1 VVLRQTTPRVNASL
15 GSFFASPISNVGR
28 VTAIPI
34 LLLQLCHTAQLYSY
48 HNIPVVATMTVVEKN
63 IEEEVE
69 QREEKVVHDYHD
81 YSNEIERVD
90 ESVAAEPAVQLNRGE
105 ENFPV
110 KLHYM
115 LTELETDG
123 MADVVAWQPHGR
135 CFLVHKQQQ
144 FVEQVLPL

>member
-1 VVLRQTTPRVNASL
+1 
-15 GSFFASPISNVGR
+15 
-28 VTAIPI
+28 
-34 LLLQLCHTAQLYSY
+34 
-48 HNIPVVATMTVVEKN
+48 MTEEKN

-69 QREEKVVHDYHD
+69 QSEEKVIHDYHD
-81 YSNEIERVD
+81 YANEVVTVD
-90 ESVAAEPAVQLNRGE
+90 ANTKDQRCTEEHIRPNHGE

-123 MADVVAWQPHGR
+123 MDDIISWQPHGR

>member
-1 VVLRQTTPRVNASL
+1 M
-15 GSFFASPISNVGR
+15 
-28 VTAIPI
+28 TA
-34 LLLQLCHTAQLYSY
+34 
-48 HNIPVVATMTVVEKN
+48 EKN

-69 QREEKVVHDYHD
+69 HHQCEEKVVHDYHD
-81 YSNEIERVD
+81 YANEVERVD
-90 ESVAAEPAVQLNRGE
+90 ENAVDQRYMKEGEHTLPNLGE
-105 ENFPV
+105 ENFPS

-123 MADVVAWQPHGR
+123 MNDIVSWQPHGR

>member
-1 VVLRQTTPRVNASL
+1 MKVE
-15 GSFFASPISNVGR
+15 
-28 VTAIPI
+28 
-34 LLLQLCHTAQLYSY
+34 
-48 HNIPVVATMTVVEKN
+48 EKN
-63 IEEEVE
+63 TEEEVE
-69 QREEKVVHDYHD
+69 QCEEKVVHDYHD
-81 YSNEIERVD
+81 YANEIERVD
-90 ESVAAEPAVQLNRGE
+90 ESVVEPPQLNRGE

-123 MADVVAWQPHGR
+123 MADIVGWQPHGR

>member
-1 VVLRQTTPRVNASL
+1 MLPKTLKSRAFANLQPDLFPITDHPPIFVTFVV
-15 GSFFASPISNVGR
+15 
-28 VTAIPI
+28 
-34 LLLQLCHTAQLYSY
+34 
-48 HNIPVVATMTVVEKN
+48 TMTEEKN

-69 QREEKVVHDYHD
+69 QCEEKVVHDYHD
-81 YSNEIERVD
+81 YANEVVKVD
-90 ESVAAEPAVQLNRGE
+90 ANTKDQRCTEEHTHPNHGE

-115 LTELETDG
+115 LSELETDG
-123 MADVVAWQPHGR
+123 MDDIISWQPHGR

>member
-1 VVLRQTTPRVNASL
+1 
-15 GSFFASPISNVGR
+15 
-28 VTAIPI
+28 
-34 LLLQLCHTAQLYSY
+34 
-48 HNIPVVATMTVVEKN
+48 MTVEKN

-69 QREEKVVHDYHD
+69 LCGGKVVHDYHD
-81 YSNEIERVD
+81 YANEFDKVD
-90 ESVAAEPAVQLNRGE
+90 ANTKHQRYPEEHTQPSHGE

-123 MADVVAWQPHGR
+123 MDGIISWQPHGR
-135 CFLVHKQQQ
+135 CFIVHKQQQ

>member
-1 VVLRQTTPRVNASL
+1 
-15 GSFFASPISNVGR
+15 
-28 VTAIPI
+28 
-34 LLLQLCHTAQLYSY
+34 
-48 HNIPVVATMTVVEKN
+48 MTVEKN

-69 QREEKVVHDYHD
+69 QCEEKVVHDYHD
-81 YSNEIERVD
+81 YANEIERVD
-90 ESVAAEPAVQLNRGE
+90 ESVAEYPQLNRGE

-123 MADVVAWQPHGR
+123 MADIVTWQPHGR